1 MVTQVARAFSTSVTP
16 VIERQVKESIS
27 KNLIP
32 SSAMHQELSREIRSE
47 ILNLKKEV
55 LAWQGDAL
63 RSQEVRQYRKGRG
76 LVLTGSICS
85 PSSASWSSPSVCSPI
100 KSSIS

>member
-1 MVTQVARAFSTSVTP
+1 MLVRPEMATQISRAFTTNVTP
-16 VIERQVKESIS
+16 VIERQIKESIS

-55 LAWQGDAL
+55 LTWQSEAMRG
-63 RSQEVRQYRKGRG
+63 QEV
-76 LVLTGSICS
+76 
-85 PSSASWSSPSVCSPI
+85 
-100 KSSIS
+100 

>member
-1 MVTQVARAFSTSVTP
+1 MAPLLTHNLSQSLPNEIERVLIRPEMANQVARAFSASVTP

-55 LAWQGDAL
+55 LAWQNDAL
-63 RSQEVRQYRKGRG
+63 RGQEVRNTSR
-76 LVLTGSICS
+76 LS
-85 PSSASWSSPSVCSPI
+85 PNAPC
-100 KSSIS
+100 

>member
-1 MVTQVARAFSTSVTP
+1 MANQVARAFSTSVTP

-63 RSQEVRQYRKGRG
+63 RSQEVR
-76 LVLTGSICS
+76 
-85 PSSASWSSPSVCSPI
+85 
-100 KSSIS
+100 